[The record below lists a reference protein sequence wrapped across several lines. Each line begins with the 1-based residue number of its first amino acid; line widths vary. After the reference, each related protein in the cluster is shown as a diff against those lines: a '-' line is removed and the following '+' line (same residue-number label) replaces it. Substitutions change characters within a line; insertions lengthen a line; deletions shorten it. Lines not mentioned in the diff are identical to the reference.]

1 MASGGKYSN
10 REANNFEDDDSTYDI
25 DIEDDSAH
33 RLIVQETDA
42 AIDHIINPPHI
53 VNYVVPSVDAPTLAD
68 ALRKIE
74 DDQVYR
80 GMVTVVLK
88 KDVTHTFDSTQHLR
102 HPITFIGDHDDL
114 CGSIFWSRPRQGPM
128 KKQGAQSNNLVVA
141 GVGPFDFIIGSDNTI
156 TVNGVDEQGMRDK
169 HLDPDFSSVKSKR
182 EIFFFTHTGKLIR
195 SQVICSPK
203 STNTLMVH
211 GEVPIPRQ
219 TSALYQK
226 SDTGDYAQYNP
237 DHGGY
242 GFFFPPRVQING
254 DLPGMELN
262 SERDITF
269 KGVGLDMPTK
279 FAINCSNLS
288 MKQCWLMS
296 DIAVTSH
303 FSSMDSNINTSK
315 LIVNA
320 GSSGRIVRQFC
331 ITERSAIEINSSKI
345 ALDCSYIACSK
356 KGLKGQSGSTISL
369 GSTHFV
375 GNNQG
380 LVLSGGSVAS
390 MPDTQFYSNHIAVK
404 ALHRSTVI
412 QDGEWPLKIIGSKL
426 PIMLVESHAVLKK
439 YEENNNFVYALIGGK
454 VIVDAAHLDHHQ
466 IYVDGSKFIIDD
478 KHGVHKIDYATL
490 PGSGEEYEIDFIDLG
505 ANLQTD
511 RDLGK
516 GIHPFQAL
524 QKLQMSKKKN
534 GVFIE

>member
-1 MASGGKYSN
+1 MASGGKYSK
-10 REANNFEDDDSTYDI
+10 RKADTFDHDDSTYEVDI
-25 DIEDDSAH
+25 DDEGDH
-33 RLIVQETDA
+33 RLVIQETDA

-53 VNYVVPSVDAPTLAD
+53 VNYVVPSDDAPTLAD
-68 ALRKIE
+68 ALKKIE
-74 DDQVYR
+74 DDQTYR

-88 KDVTHTFDSTQHLR
+88 KDVSHTLDSTQHLR

-114 CGSIFWSRPRQGPM
+114 CGAVFWTRPRQGPM
-128 KKQGAQSNNLVVA
+128 LKQGQHSIAA

-203 STNTLMVH
+203 STNTLVVH
-211 GEVPIPRQ
+211 GEAVPIPRQ

-226 SDTGDYAQYNP
+226 PNTGDYAQYNI

-242 GFFFPPRVQING
+242 GFFFPPRVQLNG
-254 DLPGMELN
+254 DLPSIELN

-269 KGVGLDMPTK
+269 KGIGLDMPSN
-279 FAINCSNLS
+279 FSINCSNLS

-296 DIAVTSH
+296 DIAATSH
-303 FSSMDSNINTSK
+303 FSSMDGNINTSK
-315 LIVNA
+315 FVINA
-320 GSSGRIVRQFC
+320 GSSGRIARQFC
-331 ITERSAIEINSSKI
+331 ISERSATEINSSKI

-356 KGLKGQSGSTISL
+356 KGVRAKAGSTISL
-369 GSTHFV
+369 MSTHFV

-380 LVLSGGSVAS
+380 LVLSGGSTAS
-390 MPDTQFYSNHIAVK
+390 VPDTQFYSNHVGIK
-404 ALHRSTVI
+404 ALHRSTIV
-412 QDGEWPLKIIGSKL
+412 QDGEWPLRIIGSKL

-454 VIVDAAHLDHHQ
+454 VVVDASHLDHHQ
-466 IYVDGSKFIIDD
+466 VYSDGSKFVIDD
-478 KHGVHKIDYATL
+478 KHGVHKIDYAAL

-505 ANLQTD
+505 ASLQTD

-516 GIHPFQAL
+516 GLHPFQAL

-534 GVFIE
+534 GTFIE